1 MRKRVPAVIS
11 LLPPR
16 LLNNEVM
23 KDTLNS
29 ISKEKI
35 ENRPRLSVPK
45 QTGESAAQVMDQT
58 SYAFH
63 IISMTIRL

>member
-1 MRKRVPAVIS
+1 MIS

-29 ISKEKI
+29 ISKEEV
-35 ENRPRLSVPK
+35 ENRLRLSVPK
-45 QTGESAAQVMDQT
+45 QTGESAAQVMELRPPMLST
-58 SYAFH
+58 
-63 IISMTIRL
+63 

>member
-45 QTGESAAQVMDQT
+45 QTVESAAQVMDQT

>member
-29 ISKEKI
+29 ISKEEV
-35 ENRPRLSVPK
+35 ENTLRLSVPK
-45 QTGESAAQVMDQT
+45 QTGESAAQVMELCFPHNLKT
-58 SYAFH
+58 T
-63 IISMTIRL
+63 TILL

>member
-1 MRKRVPAVIS
+1 M
-11 LLPPR
+11 
-16 LLNNEVM
+16 NNEVM

-58 SYAFH
+58 SDAFH
-63 IISMTIRL
+63 IISTTIRL